1 MSTALQRQ
9 KQREEQ
15 SLDEIIASLRSR
27 PANTARMEL
36 YDRVI
41 GENFCKREVAAAVN
55 ARKHLASNRH
65 RTLATAEQLATVARQ
80 LETII
85 AAEHKNPETG
95 EVHTVEQT
103 KRVASLVDLMG
114 KDGQL
119 AMELTRAADTFRELF
134 LTALG
139 SSKGVSSYGEY
150 SAASEPSGRLPAT
163 QHQLDAH
170 AKLKHAAVAAFGVVR
185 QDGRWALDEQLMQ
198 LVIPAMLSDK
208 KNVTQGNIG
217 QQRTRYTGSAQYRAA
232 GGTIIHEVLE
242 RLSLHFAFRE
252 R

>member
-1 MSTALQRQ
+1 MATPLKRQQLREAEDIERIIAEMRRRSPQRMAALGEEVA
-9 KQREEQ
+9 KQRL
-15 SLDEIIASLRSR
+15 SA
-27 PANTARMEL
+27 AHATKAR
-36 YDRVI
+36 
-41 GENFCKREVAAAVN
+41 
-55 ARKHLASNRH
+55 LASH
-65 RTLATAEQLATVARQ
+65 RTLATPEQLASVARQ

-85 AAEHKNPETG
+85 AAETVNPDTG
-95 EVHTVEQT
+95 EVSTIEKQT
-103 KRVASLVDLMG
+103 RVASLVDLMS

-139 SSKGVSSYGEY
+139 PSKGISSYGEY
-150 SAASEPSGRLPAT
+150 SQAAEPSSRMPAT

-170 AKLKHAAVAAFGVVR
+170 AKLKQATVAAFGVVR
-185 QDGRWALDEQLMQ
+185 QDGRWAVDEQLMQ

-217 QQRTRYTGSAQYRAA
+217 QQRTRYTGSAQVRSA
-232 GGTIIHEVLE
+232 GGAIVHEVLE
-242 RLSLHFAFRE
+242 RLSLHFQFRE